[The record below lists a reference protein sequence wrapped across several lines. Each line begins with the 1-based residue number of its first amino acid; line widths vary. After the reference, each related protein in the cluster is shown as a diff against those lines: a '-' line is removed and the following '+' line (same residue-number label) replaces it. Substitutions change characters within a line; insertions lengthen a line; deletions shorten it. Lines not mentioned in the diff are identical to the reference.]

1 MDLAHPITAI
11 APTAT
16 GAVLE
21 ALAHERRALS
31 GAAVA
36 RLLEGRVSRKGVLL
50 ALRRLVEVGLV
61 HVEEGDHSHRF
72 QVNRRHLAL
81 SAVVA
86 LVDLRSQ
93 LVESVRESVASWTV
107 PPEAAWLLRL
117 DGRHGPDGYSERR
130 DGDKVEVVVLRPALS
145 ADQELAWAQQL
156 GTLMSDVVAW
166 TGNPCT
172 VRSMDR
178 AEFDE
183 RWQALDLL
191 LLEVRHEST
200 ALVPCPD
207 GLFVARRI
215 DPTG

>member
-1 MDLAHPITAI
+1 M
-11 APTAT
+11 
-16 GAVLE
+16 LE

-31 GAAVA
+31 GAGVA
-36 RLLEGRVSRKGVLL
+36 RLVKGRVSRKGVLL

-61 HVEEGDHSHRF
+61 HVEEGDHSHRY
-72 QVNRRHLAL
+72 QLNRRHLAL

-93 LVESVRESVASWTV
+93 LVESVRGSVESWTV
-107 PPEAAWLLRL
+107 SPEAAWLLNL
-117 DGRHGPDGYSERR
+117 PGRHGPDGYAERR
-130 DGDKVEVVVLRPALS
+130 DGAKVEVVVLRPALS
-145 ADQELAWAQQL
+145 EEEELVWARQL
-156 GTLMSDVVAW
+156 GTLMADVVAW

-172 VRSMDR
+172 VRAMDR

-183 RWQALDLL
+183 RWGASDLL

-207 GLFVARRI
+207 GLFVAR
-215 DPTG
+215 PGGHTG